1 MAFLSIIYIPIVL
14 MLLYIVVGISID
26 ALDWFIDAIRQRRM
40 TQLLA
45 RCKKQWWGRPASLNG
60 TPKVPTPVAANAV
73 INEPAEQAKASNRMA
88 AEPSRKAWNGEERR
102 GKPKTLRSFRD
113 YVEIDDALEAVLQ
126 AELEEARYKQANSD
140 FWHAIGLVQ
149 MRAIDDVRR
158 LIAAIP
164 REAGHVLWQRNLYEE
179 LVTLSNR
186 YKQEQPVEDDLYWR
200 IDDDQL
206 SYYGPTVWE
215 FVRAITEN

>member
-1 MAFLSIIYIPIVL
+1 MAFLFIIYVPILLV
-14 MLLYIVVGISID
+14 LLYFMVGISID
-26 ALDWFIDAIRQRRM
+26 AIDWLIEAIRQRRM
-40 TQLLA
+40 TRLLA
-45 RCKKQWWGRPASLNG
+45 SCKKLWWGRPASVD
-60 TPKVPTPVAANAV
+60 TPSEVPTLVAANTV
-73 INEPAEQAKASNRMA
+73 INEPAEQAKASNRLV
-88 AEPSRKAWNGEERR
+88 AEPCREAWNGEERR

-113 YVEIDDALEAVLQ
+113 FVEMDRALDVVLQ

-140 FWHAIGLVQ
+140 VWHAIGLVQ
-149 MRAIDDVRR
+149 MRAIDDVRS

-164 REAGHVLWQRNLYEE
+164 REAGHVLWQRLLYEE
-179 LVTLSNR
+179 LVILSNR